1 MGDLIDFDLTP
12 TDWTKIDSM
21 IKVIGVGGG
30 GCNAVNYMF
39 RKKIEGCTF
48 VVCNTD
54 LQALQDSP
62 VPAKLHI
69 GRDSLGA
76 GTDPT
81 KGRNAAIEAEKEI
94 ESKVLGP
101 ETRMLFITAGMGGGT
116 GTGAAPIIAKMAKD
130 RGILTVAVVTIPFKN
145 EGSEALGK
153 AADGLQELRKNV
165 DSMLIIN
172 NEKLYEFFGDTLI
185 QEAFP
190 KADEVLATA
199 VRGITEIISRHGY
212 INVDFQDIKT
222 MMTGSGMAL
231 MGCGIGTGK
240 NRIEDAVRGALDSPL
255 LNDFD
260 LSTAKNML
268 LNITVGKNE
277 EGLKMNGLNEI
288 DRLIEKYTG
297 NVNRFKRGIV
307 YEDDKDFGDQIRITV
322 IATGFSYKDLSKII
336 DVSLGN
342 IVVIDENFRCNP
354 SCIEP
359 GEEITLP
366 EPAGMFRKIG
376 YNKGENERRFHYSED
391 QKPVLLVPP
400 QANKAELE
408 NTPAIKRMVK
418 SEREPEF

>member
-1 MGDLIDFDLTP
+1 MDFEIRP
-12 TDWTKIDSM
+12 SNWTEVDSM

-30 GCNAVNYMF
+30 GCNAVNYMY
-39 RKKIEGCTF
+39 RKKIEGCSF

-54 LQALQDSP
+54 LQALQNSP
-62 VPAKLHI
+62 VPVKLHI

-81 KGRNAAIEAEKEI
+81 KGRNAAIEAVKEI
-94 ESKVLGP
+94 ETTVLGP

-185 QEAFP
+185 QDAFP

-199 VRGITEIISRHGY
+199 VRGITGIISKHGY

-222 MMTGSGMAL
+222 MMTDSGMAL

-240 NRIEDAVRGALDSPL
+240 DRIEDAVRGALDSPL

-268 LNITVGKNE
+268 LNITAGLNE
-277 EGLKMNGLNEI
+277 EGLKMDGLNEI
-288 DRLIEKYTG
+288 DRLIEKYAG

-342 IVVIDENFRCNP
+342 IVIIDENFVYTP
-354 SCIEP
+354 AYLEP
-359 GEEITLP
+359 GEEIDLP
-366 EPAGMFRKIG
+366 EPAGVFRKIG
-376 YNKGENERRFHYSED
+376 YNKGENERRFHFSKD
-391 QKPVLLVPP
+391 DKPVLLVDLK
-400 QANKAELE
+400 ANMAELE
-408 NTPAIKRMVK
+408 NTPAIKRMAK
-418 SEREPEF
+418 TERES

>member
-1 MGDLIDFDLTP
+1 MDFEIRP
-12 TDWTKIDSM
+12 SNWTEVDSM

-30 GCNAVNYMF
+30 GCNAVNYMY
-39 RKKIEGCTF
+39 RKKIEGCSF

-54 LQALQDSP
+54 LQALQNSP
-62 VPAKLHI
+62 VPVKLHI

-81 KGRNAAIEAEKEI
+81 KGRNAAIEAVKEI
-94 ESKVLGP
+94 ETTVLGP

-185 QEAFP
+185 QDAFP

-199 VRGITEIISRHGY
+199 VRGITGIISKHGY

-222 MMTGSGMAL
+222 MMTDSGMAL

-240 NRIEDAVRGALDSPL
+240 DRIEDAVRGALDSPL

-268 LNITVGKNE
+268 LNITAGRNE
-277 EGLKMNGLNEI
+277 EGLKMDGLNEI
-288 DRLIEKYTG
+288 DRLIEKYAG

-342 IVVIDENFRCNP
+342 IVIIDENFVYTP
-354 SCIEP
+354 AYLEP
-359 GEEITLP
+359 GEEIDLP
-366 EPAGMFRKIG
+366 EPAGVFRKIG
-376 YNKGENERRFHYSED
+376 YNKGENERRFHFSKD
-391 QKPVLLVPP
+391 DKPVLLVDLK
-400 QANKAELE
+400 ANMAELE
-408 NTPAIKRMVK
+408 NTPAIKRMAK
-418 SEREPEF
+418 TERES

>member
-1 MGDLIDFDLTP
+1 MGDNLDFEIRP
-12 TDWTKIDSM
+12 SNWTEVDSM

-30 GCNAVNYMF
+30 GCNAVNYMY
-39 RKKIEGCTF
+39 RKKIEGCSF

-54 LQALQDSP
+54 LQALQNSP
-62 VPAKLHI
+62 VPVKLHI

-81 KGRNAAIEAEKEI
+81 KGRIAAIEAVKEI
-94 ESKVLGP
+94 ETTVLGP

-185 QEAFP
+185 QDAFP

-199 VRGITEIISRHGY
+199 VRGITAIISKHGY

-222 MMTGSGMAL
+222 MMTDSGMAL

-240 NRIEDAVRGALDSPL
+240 DRIEDAVRGALDSPL

-268 LNITVGKNE
+268 LNITAGLNE
-277 EGLKMNGLNEI
+277 EGLKMDGLNEI
-288 DRLIEKYTG
+288 DRLIEKYAG

-342 IVVIDENFRCNP
+342 IVIIDENFVYTP
-354 SCIEP
+354 AYLEP
-359 GEEITLP
+359 GEEIDLP
-366 EPAGMFRKIG
+366 EPAGVFRKIG
-376 YNKGENERRFHYSED
+376 YNKGENERRFNFSKD
-391 QKPVLLVPP
+391 DKPVLLVDLK
-400 QANKAELE
+400 ANMAELE
-408 NTPAIKRMVK
+408 NTPAIKRMAK
-418 SEREPEF
+418 TERES

>member
-1 MGDLIDFDLTP
+1 MGDNLDFEIRP
-12 TDWTKIDSM
+12 SNWTEVDSM

-30 GCNAVNYMF
+30 GCNAVNYMY
-39 RKKIEGCTF
+39 RKKIEGCSF

-54 LQALQDSP
+54 LQALQNSP
-62 VPAKLHI
+62 VPVKLHI

-81 KGRNAAIEAEKEI
+81 KGRNAAIEAVKEI
-94 ESKVLGP
+94 ETTVLGP

-185 QEAFP
+185 QDAFP

-199 VRGITEIISRHGY
+199 VRGITGIISKHGY

-222 MMTGSGMAL
+222 MMTDSGMAL

-240 NRIEDAVRGALDSPL
+240 DRIEDAVRGALDSPL

-268 LNITVGKNE
+268 LNITAGQNE
-277 EGLKMNGLNEI
+277 EGLKMDGLNEI
-288 DRLIEKYTG
+288 DRLIEKYAG

-307 YEDDKDFGDQIRITV
+307 YENDKDFGDQIRITV

-342 IVVIDENFRCNP
+342 IVIIDENFVYTP
-354 SCIEP
+354 AYLEP
-359 GEEITLP
+359 GEEIDLP
-366 EPAGMFRKIG
+366 EPAGVFRKIG
-376 YNKGENERRFHYSED
+376 YNKGENERRFHFSKD
-391 QKPVLLVPP
+391 DKPVLLVDLK
-400 QANKAELE
+400 ANMAELE
-408 NTPAIKRMVK
+408 NTPAIKRMAK
-418 SEREPEF
+418 TERES